1 MPVRSL
7 RLLPG
12 TPHRQCAEALPKSV
26 FELAEEAV
34 AHQRPAARGAAPDG
48 CKRGRILYP
57 FEPLLPFARP
67 VLPAAKVQQPRLI
80 GSSAWLEL
88 TNIEPRSQEEF
99 LRGAGGR
106 GFRRERGTGTEFA
119 PQTEFAEQTPQIG
132 CPSPFSLVFSIS
144 KAS

>member
-1 MPVRSL
+1 
-7 RLLPG
+7 
-12 TPHRQCAEALPKSV
+12 
-26 FELAEEAV
+26 
-34 AHQRPAARGAAPDG
+34 
-48 CKRGRILYP
+48 
-57 FEPLLPFARP
+57 LPFARP